1 MPRAELWWR
10 RARRGRHSGTARR
23 GRRAVVGAAAQWR
36 VGHIGE
42 RHALAGGTAR
52 DGQHGREVVRYSRG
66 LCAARALSHMSQKT
80 ICACVSGVCAMMARA
95 TEVQNEITRMREREC
110 ICRLCSLSVTHT
122 PQGVSAHSSLSTVEY
137 SRVVP
142 RVVGSKRGQSA
153 HFALTRARGPRRGR
167 ALEVHRRDSAQ
178 KHGHHQWPCY

>member
-23 GRRAVVGAAAQWR
+23 GRRAVVRAAAQWR

-66 LCAARALSHMSQKT
+66 LWCRARSLTH
-80 ICACVSGVCAMMARA
+80 VSKNYMCMCQWRVRDDGARY
-95 TEVQNEITRMREREC
+95 ISSERNYAQCERDD
-110 ICRLCSLSVTHT
+110 CRLCSLTHT
-122 PQGVSAHSSLSTVEY
+122 LRVRQWSLVKGCVCVTAVSTSLESVSRHRVCRHAGHIIAEHDHEH
-137 SRVVP
+137 SRVDTTHELA
-142 RVVGSKRGQSA
+142 RCTKGRGKV
-153 HFALTRARGPRRGR
+153 TRD
-167 ALEVHRRDSAQ
+167 VT
-178 KHGHHQWPCY
+178 